1 MALRDV
7 RLVERVDGDGV
18 GEGGRGT
25 TGGGGALEG
34 PRSMAAAILSG
45 LRRCAREAAA
55 TSPSGQDGHSHF
67 AASQT
72 APAPAFQIRFAGAA
86 GRGGPPV

>member
-1 MALRDV
+1 MEWGKEEEAQQEEEEAQPEVVV
-7 RLVERVDGDGV
+7 RLKGH
-18 GEGGRGT
+18 
-25 TGGGGALEG
+25 A
-34 PRSMAAAILSG
+34 PWHQQSSPG

-86 GRGGPPV
+86 GMGGPPV

>member
-1 MALRDV
+1 MEMEWEKEEEAQQEVVV
-7 RLVERVDGDGV
+7 RLKGH
-18 GEGGRGT
+18 
-25 TGGGGALEG
+25 APWLQQSS
-34 PRSMAAAILSG
+34 PG